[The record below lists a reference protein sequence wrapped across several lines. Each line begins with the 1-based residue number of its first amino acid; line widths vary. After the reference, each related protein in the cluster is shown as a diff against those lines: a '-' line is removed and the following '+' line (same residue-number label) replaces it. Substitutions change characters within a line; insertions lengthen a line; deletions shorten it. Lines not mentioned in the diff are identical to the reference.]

1 MRYSNCLILEILFG
15 DSFILVELLLRE
27 PNFAHTH
34 TQSTLAVMYNFSSPK
49 LLSFRE
55 KRFCI
60 FECDD
65 HSDLS
70 WQIYLE
76 IPHFLVE
83 LLLQERNFG
92 HTHTQSTLAVM

>member
-1 MRYSNCLILEILFG
+1 M
-15 DSFILVELLLRE
+15 LV
-27 PNFAHTH
+27 
-34 TQSTLAVMYNFSSPK
+34 
-49 LLSFRE
+49 FRE
-55 KRFCI
+55 KWFCI
-60 FECDD
+60 FELDI
-65 HSDLS
+65 HTDLS